1 MIALVNHKIWHAMIL
16 NKTVLYF
23 LKYIKLY
30 TLYCIISYIYTYES
44 KIWICSYL
52 YKYKDIYIYA
62 SINMSIYIMIMTV
75 ANEEITMEKEQSKT
89 GFRSWWTNLTIRR
102 LDSGQLPVFL
112 VTFGS
117 VIGIGRPLR
126 YKPHVGPSNFIACAA
141 RQNPWSGPRKLW
153 NMSWKILPQ

>member
-1 MIALVNHKIWHAMIL
+1 MNQ
-16 NKTVLYF
+16 
-23 LKYIKLY
+23 KYEYVRICINIK
-30 TLYCIISYIYTYES
+30 
-44 KIWICSYL
+44 
-52 YKYKDIYIYA
+52 IYIYA

-117 VIGIGRPLR
+117 VIGIGRPLC

-141 RQNPWSGPRKLW
+141 RQNPWSGPRKL
-153 NMSWKILPQ
+153 